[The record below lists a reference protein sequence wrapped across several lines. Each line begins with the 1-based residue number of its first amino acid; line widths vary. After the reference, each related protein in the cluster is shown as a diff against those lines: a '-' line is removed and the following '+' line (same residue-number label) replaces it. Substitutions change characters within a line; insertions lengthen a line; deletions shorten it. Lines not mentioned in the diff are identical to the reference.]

1 MMYFP
6 RPYPDE
12 LVGSLL
18 LRACR
23 HTGLPMYAI
32 VSRLSYHGCGHR
44 TLFRSGL
51 FAQLSSAI
59 HLPAT
64 EIVEQHTLFP
74 YITRFVKD
82 SRRKALL
89 ASASSLSAQSVL
101 QFGHFAKR
109 VCYACRGR
117 YCPVCAAADLAQFG
131 ETYWHRLHCLPG
143 MRLCPYHRCALVSH
157 VYSGRP
163 DGKETTP
170 PSPNLGDEQGRQM
183 SDEVCDLEICSA
195 QALSGDLVLQRYE
208 WAFGRQAHEHPNNY
222 GPHILHALQSR
233 FGESRLIEM
242 QCWTKPTPWHC
253 WTAQILA
260 GEPGNFPAQMHVLLH
275 ALLKSGFSQDN
286 HGI

>member
-1 MMYFP
+1 MYFP

-170 PSPNLGDEQGRQM
+170 PPQTWGTSKAGKCQMRSAISRYAARRPYQATSCCSGTSGPLGGRLM
-183 SDEVCDLEICSA
+183 STPTTMGRTYFTPCRADL
-195 QALSGDLVLQRYE
+195 G
-208 WAFGRQAHEHPNNY
+208 
-222 GPHILHALQSR
+222 
-233 FGESRLIEM
+233 
-242 QCWTKPTPWHC
+242 K
-253 WTAQILA
+253 A
-260 GEPGNFPAQMHVLLH
+260 G
-275 ALLKSGFSQDN
+275 
-286 HGI
+286 